1 MNKEPIRVLS
11 LFSGLGAFEKALT
24 NRNIDYEV
32 VNYSEINTIFA
43 KAYSILHNV
52 DIQRNLGDVSKV
64 KELDMPTNIDLM
76 TWGFP
81 CINFSKANK
90 SKNRKGLDG
99 NGSGL
104 YYEGLRFLKQI
115 KPKYSIIENV
125 SDLATDEKF
134 KDHYDLIISD
144 LSECGYKSYS
154 LIMNCSDYGLA
165 QNRLR
170 IFIVSIRNDIK
181 KEIVMPAKI
190 ELKYK
195 AKDLFD
201 KQVEDK
207 FYNINPK
214 IIDKVKTHKN
224 RSLDICPTIT
234 RAIGRAGSSKEYIAN
249 CAFVYSNIG
258 ELRRM
263 TPCETLKFMG
273 FDEVDYHKLKNGG
286 ISDTAIYNMAGNS
299 IAVPVLETLYSQLFY
314 KNIRVGE

>member
-1 MNKEPIRVLS
+1 MNKEFIRMLS
-11 LFSGLGAFEKALT
+11 LFSGLGAFEKALE
-24 NRNIDYEV
+24 NRNINYEI
-32 VNYSEINTIFA
+32 VNYSEINNIFA
-43 KAYSILHNV
+43 KAYSILHDV
-52 DIQRNLGDVSKV
+52 DIKKNFGDVSNV

-90 SKNRKGLDG
+90 SKNRQGLDG

-134 KDHYDLIISD
+134 KDHYNLILND
-144 LSECGYKSYS
+144 LSECGYKSYP
-154 LIMNCSDYGLA
+154 LIMNCSDYGLP

-170 IFIVSIRNDIK
+170 IFIVSVRNDIE
-181 KEIVMPAKI
+181 KEIVMPKKI
-190 ELKYK
+190 ELKYR

-214 IIDKVKTHKN
+214 IIDKIKTHKN

-249 CAFVYSNIG
+249 CAFVYSNTG

-263 TPCETLKFMG
+263 TPCETLKFIG
-273 FDEVDYHKLKNGG
+273 FDEADYKKLRDNG

-299 IAVPVLETLYSQLFY
+299 IAVSILEELYKQLF
-314 KNIRVGE
+314 

>member
-1 MNKEPIRVLS
+1 MKKESIRVLS
-11 LFSGLGAFEKALT
+11 LFSGLGAFEKALK
-24 NRNIDYEV
+24 NKSIDYEV
-32 VNYSEINTIFA
+32 VNYSEINTVFA
-43 KAYSILHNV
+43 KAYSILH
-52 DIQRNLGDVSKV
+52 DIDITKNLGDVSSV
-64 KELDMPTNIDLM
+64 KDVNIPTNIDLM

-99 NGSGL
+99 DGSGL
-104 YYEGLRFLKQI
+104 YYEGLRFLKCA

-134 KDHYDLIISD
+134 REHYNLIIND
-144 LSECGYKSYS
+144 LNECGYRSYP
-154 LIMNCSDYGLA
+154 LIMNSSDYGLP

-170 IFIVSIRNDIK
+170 LFIVSVRNDIE
-181 KEIVMPAKI
+181 KEIIMPTKTV
-190 ELKYK
+190 LKYK
-195 AKDLFD
+195 AKELFD

-224 RSLDICPTIT
+224 RNIDICPTIT

-249 CAFVYSNIG
+249 CAFVYSNTG

-263 TPCETLKFMG
+263 TPCETLKFIG
-273 FDEVDYHKLKNGG
+273 FDDSDYKKLKDNV
-286 ISDTAIYNMAGNS
+286 ISDTAIFNMAGNS
-299 IAVPVLETLYSQLFY
+299 IAVPILEELYNQMF
-314 KNIRVGE
+314 

>member
-1 MNKEPIRVLS
+1 MNKECIRVLS

-24 NRNIDYEV
+24 NKNINYEI
-32 VNYSEINTIFA
+32 VNYSEINSIFA
-43 KAYSILHNV
+43 RAYSILHNV
-52 DIQRNLGDVSKV
+52 DINKNLGDISTV
-64 KELDMPTNIDLM
+64 KEQDIPTDIDLM

-90 SKNRKGLDG
+90 SANRKGLDG
-99 NGSGL
+99 DGSGL
-104 YYEGLRFLKQI
+104 YYYGLNFLKRV

-134 KDHYDLIISD
+134 REHYNLIMRD
-144 LSECGYKSYS
+144 LSECGYKSYP
-154 LIMNCSDYGLA
+154 LIMNCSDYGLP
-165 QNRLR
+165 QNRTR
-170 IFIVSIRNDIK
+170 ILIVSVRNDID
-181 KEIVMPAKI
+181 KEIVMPGKI
-190 ELKYK
+190 ALKYS

-201 KQVEDK
+201 KQIDEK

-224 RSLDICPTIT
+224 RNLNILPTIT

-249 CAFVYSNIG
+249 CAFIYSNTG

-273 FDEVDYHKLKNGG
+273 FNESDYNKLKTNG
-286 ISDTAIYNMAGNS
+286 ISDTAIYNMTGNS
-299 IAVPVLETLYSQLFY
+299 IAVPVLEELYNQLFL
-314 KNIRVGE
+314 

>member
-11 LFSGLGAFEKALT
+11 LFSGLGAFEKALK
-24 NRNIDYEV
+24 NRDIDYEV

-43 KAYSILHNV
+43 KAYSILHDV
-52 DIQRNLGDVSKV
+52 SAQKNLGDVSNI

-90 SKNRKGLDG
+90 SANRKGLDG

-134 KDHYDLIISD
+134 KDHYNLIIDD
-144 LSECGYKSYS
+144 LNECGYKSYP
-154 LIMNCSDYGLA
+154 LIMNCSDYGLP

-170 IFIVSIRNDIK
+170 IFIVSVRNDID
-181 KEIVMPAKI
+181 KEIIMPTKTK
-190 ELKYK
+190 LKYK

-214 IIDKVKTHKN
+214 IIDRVKTHKN
-224 RSLDICPTIT
+224 RNLDICPTIT

-249 CAFVYSNIG
+249 CAFVYSNTG

-263 TPCETLKFMG
+263 TPCETLKFIG
-273 FDEVDYHKLKNGG
+273 FDDGDYKRLKDNG

-299 IAVPVLETLYSQLFY
+299 IAVPILEELYKQLF
-314 KNIRVGE
+314 

>member
-1 MNKEPIRVLS
+1 MNKESIRVLS
-11 LFSGLGAFEKALT
+11 LFSGLGAFEKALK
-24 NRNIDYEV
+24 NRDVDYEV

-43 KAYSILHNV
+43 KAYSILHDV
-52 DIQRNLGDVSKV
+52 STQKNLGDVSNV

-90 SKNRKGLDG
+90 FANRKGLDG

-134 KDHYDLIISD
+134 KDHYNLIIND
-144 LSECGYKSYS
+144 LSKCGYKSYP
-154 LIMNCSDYGLA
+154 LIMNCSDYGLP

-170 IFIVSIRNDIK
+170 IFIISVRSDIK
-181 KEIVMPAKI
+181 KEIVMPEKI
-190 ELKYK
+190 KLKYK

-214 IIDKVKTHKN
+214 IIDRVKTHKN
-224 RSLDICPTIT
+224 RNLDICPTIT

-249 CAFVYSNIG
+249 CAFVYSNTG

-263 TPCETLKFMG
+263 TPCETLKFIG
-273 FDEVDYHKLKNGG
+273 FDDGDYKKLKDNG

-299 IAVPVLETLYSQLFY
+299 IAVPILEELYKQLF
-314 KNIRVGE
+314 

>member
-11 LFSGLGAFEKALT
+11 LFSGLGAFEKALK
-24 NRNIDYEV
+24 NRDIDYEV

-43 KAYSILHNV
+43 KAYSILHDV
-52 DIQRNLGDVSKV
+52 SAQKNLGDVSNI

-90 SKNRKGLDG
+90 SANRKGLDG

-134 KDHYDLIISD
+134 KDHYNLIIDD
-144 LSECGYKSYS
+144 LNECGYKSYP
-154 LIMNCSDYGLA
+154 LIMNCSDYGLP

-170 IFIVSIRNDIK
+170 IFIVSVRNDID
-181 KEIVMPAKI
+181 KEIIMPTKTK
-190 ELKYK
+190 LKYK

-207 FYNINPK
+207 FYNINSK
-214 IIDKVKTHKN
+214 IIDRVKTHKN
-224 RSLDICPTIT
+224 RNLDICPTIT

-249 CAFVYSNIG
+249 CAFVYSNTG

-263 TPCETLKFMG
+263 TPCETLKFIG
-273 FDEVDYHKLKNGG
+273 FDDGDYKRLKDNG

-299 IAVPVLETLYSQLFY
+299 IAVPILEELYKQLF
-314 KNIRVGE
+314 

>member
-1 MNKEPIRVLS
+1 MNKESIRVLS
-11 LFSGLGAFEKALT
+11 LFSGIGAFEKALK
-24 NRNIDYEV
+24 NRNIDYEI
-32 VNYSEINTIFA
+32 VNYSEINNIYA
-43 KAYSILHNV
+43 KAYSILH
-52 DIQRNLGDVSKV
+52 DISIKKNLGDVSNV
-64 KELDMPTNIDLM
+64 KEIDMPTNIDLM

-90 SKNRKGLDG
+90 STNRKGLDG

-134 KDHYDLIISD
+134 KDHYNLIISD
-144 LSECGYKSYS
+144 LSECGYKSYP
-154 LIMNCSDYGLA
+154 LIMNCCDYGLP

-170 IFIVSIRNDIK
+170 IFIVSVRNDIE
-181 KEIVMPAKI
+181 KEIVMPVKI
-190 ELKYK
+190 GLRYQ
-195 AKDLFD
+195 ARDLFD
-201 KQVEDK
+201 KQVEGK

-224 RSLDICPTIT
+224 RNLDICPTIT

-249 CAFVYSNIG
+249 CAFVYANTG

-263 TPCETLKFMG
+263 TPCETLKFIG
-273 FDEVDYHKLKNGG
+273 FNEIDYRKLRDNG
-286 ISDTAIYNMAGNS
+286 ISDTAIYNMSGNS
-299 IAVPVLETLYSQLFY
+299 IGVLVLEELYKQLF
-314 KNIRVGE
+314 

>member
-11 LFSGLGAFEKALT
+11 LFSGLGAFEKALK
-24 NRNIDYEV
+24 NKNIDYEV
-32 VNYSEINTIFA
+32 VNYSEINAIFA
-43 KAYSILHNV
+43 KAYSILHDVN
-52 DIQRNLGDVSKV
+52 IKKNLGDVSNV

-90 SKNRKGLDG
+90 SANRMGLDG
-99 NGSGL
+99 SGSGL

-134 KDHYDLIISD
+134 KDHYNLIMSD
-144 LSECGYKSYS
+144 LNECGYKSYP
-154 LIMNCSDYGLA
+154 LIMNCSDYGLP

-170 IFIVSIRNDIK
+170 IFIVSARNDTN
-181 KEIVMPAKI
+181 KEIVMPKKI

-201 KQVEDK
+201 KQVENK

-214 IIDKVKTHKN
+214 IIDRVKTHKN

-249 CAFVYSNIG
+249 CAFVYSNTN

-263 TPCETLKFMG
+263 TPCETLKFIG
-273 FDEVDYHKLKNGG
+273 FDEIDYRNLKNNG

-299 IAVPVLETLYSQLFY
+299 IAVPILEALYDQIFLS
-314 KNIRVGE
+314 N

>member
-11 LFSGLGAFEKALT
+11 LFSGLGAFEKALE
-24 NRNIDYEV
+24 NKNINYKI

-52 DIQRNLGDVSKV
+52 DIERNLGDVSKV
-64 KELDMPTNIDLM
+64 EEYNMPLNIDLM

-90 SKNRKGLDG
+90 STNRKGLNG

-125 SDLATDEKF
+125 SDLATDKKF
-134 KDHYDLIISD
+134 KDHYSLIISD
-144 LSECGYKSYS
+144 LSECGYTSYP
-154 LIMNCSDYGLA
+154 LIMNCSDYGLP

-170 IFIVSIRNDIK
+170 IFIVSVRNDIQ
-181 KEIVMPAKI
+181 KEIVMPKKI
-190 ELKYK
+190 ELKYS

-201 KQVEDK
+201 KQVENK

-214 IIDKVKTHKN
+214 IIDRVKTHKN
-224 RSLDICPTIT
+224 RNLNICPTIT

-249 CAFVYSNIG
+249 CAFVYSNTD

-273 FDEVDYHKLKNGG
+273 FDEIDYKKLKDNG

-299 IAVPVLETLYSQLFY
+299 IAVLVLEALYNQLF
-314 KNIRVGE
+314 